1 MLDQIDF
8 VSENWEWFIYTY
20 IFNVCIY
27 KYLIVDFSFMFLFWK
42 TIFLMFTHYNYKL
55 KT

>member
-8 VSENWEWFIYTY
+8 VSENWECFIYTY

-27 KYLIVDFSFMFLFWK
+27 KYLIVDFSFVFILK
-42 TIFLMFTHYNYKL
+42 NNIFNVYTL
-55 KT
+55 